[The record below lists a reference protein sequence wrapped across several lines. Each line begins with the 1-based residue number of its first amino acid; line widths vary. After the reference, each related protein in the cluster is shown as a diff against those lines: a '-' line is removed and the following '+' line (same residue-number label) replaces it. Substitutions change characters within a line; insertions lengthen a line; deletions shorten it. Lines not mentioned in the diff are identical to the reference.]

1 MFYTELCMLFS
12 AWFIF
17 AFRLVQVFSWFTNYN
32 NRIKKK
38 NSAVVSLTT
47 KIFILRLKFI
57 YNIIQIDVIHFN
69 EDTHIETNFYPLQ
82 AFLLL
87 YKKLRHFL
95 MSS

>member
-12 AWFIF
+12 AWYIF
-17 AFRLVQVFSWFTNYN
+17 AFRLAQVFSWFCIITEL
-32 NRIKKK
+32 KKK
-38 NSAVVSLTT
+38 KISFVVSLTT
-47 KIFILRLKFI
+47 KIFLRLKFI